1 MSRLVLASV
10 LLCAWPGS
18 LPAFGPLGHELVAS
32 LAEARLSDPARAEIR
47 RLLGADRDLPS
58 VSTWAD
64 ELRDGDPERGRA
76 TARWHFVNIPREA
89 GCRFD
94 RKRDCPE
101 GQCIVAALKR
111 QARIL
116 ADRAAPE
123 SARAEA
129 LKWVVHLV
137 ADIHQPLHAGY
148 PEDRGG
154 NLFQVHYLGRGSNL
168 HALWDSGL
176 FESRGLDAPA
186 YLAEL
191 EARAAKMR
199 AKAARWS
206 DEAPQ
211 RWAEESCAL
220 IESLRLYPAR
230 PGKLPRE
237 YIPRLRP
244 HAEERLILAGLR
256 LAALLEA
263 TLVTEEGKNHR
274 PRLSP
279 RSRSG
284 VSAREPSQPMGR
296 RPAP

>member
-1 MSRLVLASV
+1 MSRLVLASL

-18 LPAFGPLGHELVAS
+18 LPAFGPLGHELVAA

-47 RLLGADRDLPS
+47 RLLAADRDLPS

-64 ELRDGDPERGRA
+64 ELRERDPERGRA

-116 ADRAAPE
+116 ADRAASPA
-123 SARAEA
+123 ARAEA

-176 FESRGLDAPA
+176 FESRRLDAPD

-191 EARAAKMR
+191 EARAAKMP
-199 AKAARWS
+199 AKVVRWS
-206 DEAPQ
+206 DEAPR

-220 IESLRLYPAR
+220 IESLGLYPAR
-230 PGKLPRE
+230 PGRLPRE

-263 TLVTEEGKNHR
+263 ALASHEGKTCRLR
-274 PRLSP
+274 PGS
-279 RSRSG
+279 RSRPG
-284 VSAREPSQPMGR
+284 APARKPGR
-296 RPAP
+296 PTARPAAR